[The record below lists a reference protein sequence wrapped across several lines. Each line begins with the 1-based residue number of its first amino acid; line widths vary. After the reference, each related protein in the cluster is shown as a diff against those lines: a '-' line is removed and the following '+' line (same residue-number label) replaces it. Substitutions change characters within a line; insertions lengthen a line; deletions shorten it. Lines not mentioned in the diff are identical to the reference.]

1 MNEYRIKEQLEL
13 PGFEEEE
20 WLFTWGWGQEFPNR
34 FLRLKGTKS
43 STRQQMVDRFGGR
56 WSFQYAADKEPS
68 LLFCGITEITE
79 EELAEHG
86 Y

>member
-13 PGFEEEE
+13 PGFEEE

-34 FLRLKGTKS
+34 FIRLNGTAS
-43 STRQQMVDRFGGR
+43 STRQQMVDRFGNR
-56 WSFQYAADKEPS
+56 WSFQYPAYKES
-68 LLFCGITEITE
+68 ILRSYGITEITE